1 MAAVAETVKSVR
13 SDLQLKLVWLTVFRV
28 VATTLLLLASA
39 LRLVTRSSPESLTF
53 EDSASFGLIGFIYVL
68 TLISGLALRWG
79 RVGMGV
85 AYLQV
90 AGDLLVATAVVY
102 LTGGLDSPFTFTYS
116 VAVIAGAILLPQR
129 GAITVALLGAASFAA
144 QAVLIQQGLLRPP
157 LGTGPVTFDRLGFAL
172 ASNALAQLLVAALV
186 GYLARQLS
194 AAGGRLS
201 QREEEMKTLAA
212 LQRQI
217 LACMPSGLV
226 TCTAAGHVT
235 FVNRAAEAILELPGE
250 GERPAVERMLP
261 GVLKVPTARG
271 RHELTVETPRG
282 KKTLGLSVTPL
293 EGSPGGALLIVF
305 QDLTELK
312 KMEDDLRR
320 ADRLAALGSLA
331 AQLAHEIRN
340 PLASMRGSAQL
351 LAQDLKGHSS
361 GRLSTILLRESD
373 RLTALVEDFL
383 KFARPPPPAL
393 VETQLDQLVAETVE
407 MLKID
412 PLSRGV
418 DMAVEAEP
426 ARCPADAGQLR
437 QVLLNLV
444 RNALEAA
451 KPGGRVRVRV
461 ESAAPGPR
469 IHVWDSAGAIPPAD
483 LDRIFEP
490 FFTTRDRGTGLG
502 LSTAHSIV
510 QAHGGTISVS
520 SAPQQGTEFVV
531 ELPGTQEAHLARAG
545 GG

>member
-1 MAAVAETVKSVR
+1 MAETAKSPR
-13 SDLQLKLVWLTVFRV
+13 TDLQLKLVWLTAFRL
-28 VATTLLLLASA
+28 VATTLLLGTTV
-39 LRLVTRSSPESLTF
+39 LRLLSRPVPESLTF
-53 EDSASFGLIGFIYVL
+53 EDSASFALIGFVYVL
-68 TLISGLALRWG
+68 TLISGLVLRRG
-79 RVGMGV
+79 RVGMAI

-90 AGDLLVATAVVY
+90 VGDLVVASAVVY
-102 LTGGLDSPFTFTYS
+102 LTGGVESPFTFTYS

-129 GAITVALLGAASFAA
+129 GALTVAVLGAASFAA
-144 QAVLIQQGLLRPP
+144 QAVLIQRGLLRPP
-157 LGTGPVTFDRLGFAL
+157 SDSGLVTPARLWFTV
-172 ASNALAQLLVAALV
+172 ASNALAPLLIAALV
-186 GYLARQLS
+186 GYLNRQLT

-201 QREEEMKTLAA
+201 QREAEVKSLAA

-226 TCTAAGHVT
+226 TCTAQGEVT
-235 FVNRAAEAILELPGE
+235 FVNRAAEQILELPEG
-250 GERPAVERMLP
+250 GERPAVEALLP
-261 GVLKVPTARG
+261 GVMRVPTARG
-271 RHELTVETPRG
+271 RYELSVETRSG

-293 EGSPGGALLIVF
+293 EGAPGGALLIVF

-312 KMEDDLRR
+312 RMEDGLRR

-351 LAQDLKGHSS
+351 LMQDLKENESAS
-361 GRLSTILLRESD
+361 RLSTILVRESD
-373 RLTALVEDFL
+373 RLSALVEDFL

-393 VETQLDQLVAETVE
+393 AETRLDALVAETVE
-407 MLKID
+407 MLRAD
-412 PLSRGV
+412 PLAHGV
-418 DMAVEAEP
+418 EVEVEAAP
-426 ARCPADAGQLR
+426 AQCAADAGQLR

-451 KPGGRVRVRV
+451 KPGGQVRVRV
-461 ESAAPGPR
+461 ESVPGGPR
-469 IHVWDSAGAIPPAD
+469 IHVWDSAGAIPPAN
-483 LDRIFEP
+483 LRRIFEP

-520 SAPQQGTEFVV
+520 STPQRGTEFVV
-531 ELPGTQEAHLARAG
+531 ELPAAAPEAYLARAG